1 MRLDGTFEVR
11 DNWIYVTAPTGAIRT
26 YQGRAEAWDLMVR
39 VGLATCSGAGQWKTI
54 SESQAVRLALTVGF
68 TRDSSM
74 LDTMPRS
81 FVTPLQMD
89 LGIPP
94 GANPDQTWIT
104 FNVSWPIEGVIAS
117 YTLHSGNVI
126 RAGRIAE
133 DSRRIVGMLC
143 R

>member
-1 MRLDGTFEVR
+1 
-11 DNWIYVTAPTGAIRT
+11 
-26 YQGRAEAWDLMVR
+26 VR
-39 VGLATCSGAGQWKTI
+39 VGLATCSGTGQWQTI
-54 SESQAVRLALTVGF
+54 SESQAVRLASTVGF

-74 LDTMPRS
+74 LDTIARS
-81 FVTPLQMD
+81 FVTPLQTN

-94 GANPDQTWIT
+94 GANPDMTWIT
-104 FNVSWPIEGVIAS
+104 FNVSWPIEGVMAS

-133 DSRRIVGMLC
+133 DPQRIVAALC